1 MSPTRSRD
9 AVTPNEQQV
18 HGALVMLP
26 FCALSFLVCLHW
38 DQFRALWGADEK
50 PASMPLMLKDPPLP
64 HGYVVVMTATT
75 GILAILYAEEFWR
88 CVRAARGG
96 RASIDRPVAAKEL
109 YGSSTDSNGKA
120 PVVGKRSPRKRFTI
134 IRCPAGVICDCARD
148 ETDLQK
154 CLCIVT
160 IPEHTRFRF

>member
-1 MSPTRSRD
+1 MSPTRSKRRL
-9 AVTPNEQQV
+9 VTPNEQQV

-50 PASMPLMLKDPPLP
+50 PASMRLMLKDPPLP
-64 HGYVVVMTATT
+64 PGYVVVMTATT

-96 RASIDRPVAAKEL
+96 RASIDRPVAAEEL

-120 PVVGKRSPRKRFTI
+120 PVVGKRSPRKRFTSS
-134 IRCPAGVICDCARD
+134 GVLLGLFAIA
-148 ETDLQK
+148 LA
-154 CLCIVT
+154 
-160 IPEHTRFRF
+160 TRRTFKNVYA